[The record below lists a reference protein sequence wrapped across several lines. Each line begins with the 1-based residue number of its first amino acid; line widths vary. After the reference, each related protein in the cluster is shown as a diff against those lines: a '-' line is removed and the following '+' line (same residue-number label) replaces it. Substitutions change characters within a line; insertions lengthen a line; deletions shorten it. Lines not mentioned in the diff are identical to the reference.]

1 MSKGKL
7 FLIPNALGDTKTSPV
22 LIPSN
27 QLEMIRDI
35 KEFVVENE
43 KNARACF
50 KTLELNNPQSDLILH
65 VLDKR
70 DKHQN
75 VSSFLNAAENGAS
88 MGLLSDA
95 GVPCVA
101 DPGADVVNIAHKRKI
116 QVIPLVGASSIL
128 LAVMASGFNGQ
139 SFTFHGYLPID
150 RNDRGKKIKQL
161 ENESRAKKQTQLF
174 IETPYRNNQM
184 LEEIVKQCQPQ
195 TRLCVASNLTTET
208 ESIISQPISLWRKQK
223 HDYHKKPAVFVLYNS
238 DR

>member
-7 FLIPNALGDTKTSPV
+7 FLIPSALGDPKTSPV

-50 KTLELNNPQSDLILH
+50 KTLQLNYPQSELILH
-65 VLDKR
+65 VLDKHN
-70 DKHQN
+70 KHQN
-75 VSSFLNAAENGAS
+75 ISSFLKSAENGAS

-101 DPGADVVNIAHKRKI
+101 DPGADIVNLAHKRKI

-139 SFTFHGYLPID
+139 SFAFHGYLPID
-150 RNDRGKKIKQL
+150 KNDRAKKLKLL
-161 ENESRAKKQTQLF
+161 ESESRAKKQTQLF

-184 LEEIVKQCQPQ
+184 LEEVLKQCQPQ

-223 HDYHKKPAVFVLYNS
+223 HDFHKKPSVFVLYYN
-238 DR
+238 

>member
-7 FLIPNALGDTKTSPV
+7 FLIPNTLGDPKTSSV
-22 LIPSN
+22 LIPSD

-35 KEFVVENE
+35 KEFIVENE

-50 KTLELNNPQSDLILH
+50 KTLELNHPQSDLVLH
-65 VLDKR
+65 VLDKHN
-70 DKHQN
+70 KHQN
-75 VSSFLNAAENGAS
+75 VTSFLRSAENGTD

-101 DPGADVVNIAHKRKI
+101 DPGADIVSLAHKKGI

-139 SFTFHGYLPID
+139 SFAFHGYLPID
-150 RNDRGKKIKQL
+150 KNERAKKLKQL
-161 ENESRAKKQTQLF
+161 ENESKAKKQTQLF

-184 LEEIVKQCQPQ
+184 LEDILKHCNTQ
-195 TRLCVASNLTTET
+195 TKLCVATNLTTESET
-208 ESIISQPISLWRKQK
+208 IISQSISLWRKQK
-223 HDYHKKPAVFVLYNS
+223 HDFHKKPAVFVLYS
-238 DR
+238 L